1 MDITIQMRSLEL
13 LIKMLKRDME
23 GIPAYGY
30 TRQMGSLPL
39 LSARESLPRCTPEEA
54 GLSSTVVER
63 FFRNLSDNTAECCCA
78 TARSSP
84 RDITPRI
91 GLRSPI
97 CCTLPAR
104 ASPLP
109 P

>member
-23 GIPAYGY
+23 GIPVYGY

-39 LSARESLPRCTPEEA
+39 LSAGESLPRCTPEEA

-63 FFRNLSDNTAECCCA
+63 FFRNLSDNTAELLVKFLSFMKNGNPDYVVK
-78 TARSSP
+78 TS
-84 RDITPRI
+84 IIKEFI
-91 GLRSPI
+91 GNF
-97 CCTLPAR
+97 
-104 ASPLP
+104 
-109 P
+109 

>member
-39 LSARESLPRCTPEEA
+39 CPQGNPCLAAP
-54 GLSSTVVER
+54 
-63 FFRNLSDNTAECCCA
+63 
-78 TARSSP
+78 
-84 RDITPRI
+84 
-91 GLRSPI
+91 LRRRAF
-97 CCTLPAR
+97 PAR
-104 ASPLP
+104 
-109 P
+109 

>member
-13 LIKMLKRDME
+13 LIKMLKRDMD

-39 LSARESLPRCTPEEA
+39 LSARESLPRCTPC
-54 GLSSTVVER
+54 G
-63 FFRNLSDNTAECCCA
+63 
-78 TARSSP
+78 
-84 RDITPRI
+84 
-91 GLRSPI
+91 
-97 CCTLPAR
+97 
-104 ASPLP
+104 P

>member
-39 LSARESLPRCTPEEA
+39 LSARESCLAAP
-54 GLSSTVVER
+54 
-63 FFRNLSDNTAECCCA
+63 
-78 TARSSP
+78 
-84 RDITPRI
+84 
-91 GLRSPI
+91 LRRRAF
-97 CCTLPAR
+97 PAR
-104 ASPLP
+104 
-109 P
+109 